1 MRVSISTTI
10 IKNASLHFW
19 STFPDSSL
27 IPFLYQCL
35 QSLSVRM
42 SSLSSKVKS
51 AWRGGLRW
59 WSSPPHPTPNTS
71 KTHLYVEQFSW
82 KTGNQQNSYVTNA
95 ARKISSWP
103 GRVGAVGGGRN
114 KQWVGTWAPERR
126 LKIPGADP
134 HLGIKWV
141 KPQLGIPVSHEEISP
156 LGH

>member
-19 STFPDSSL
+19 SKFPDSSL

-103 GRVGAVGGGRN
+103 GRVGAVGGGSGINSGLGPGPLRGDLRSLGQTLTWGSSGLSHN
-114 KQWVGTWAPERR
+114 WVS
-126 LKIPGADP
+126 L
-134 HLGIKWV
+134 
-141 KPQLGIPVSHEEISP
+141 SHMRK
-156 LGH
+156 